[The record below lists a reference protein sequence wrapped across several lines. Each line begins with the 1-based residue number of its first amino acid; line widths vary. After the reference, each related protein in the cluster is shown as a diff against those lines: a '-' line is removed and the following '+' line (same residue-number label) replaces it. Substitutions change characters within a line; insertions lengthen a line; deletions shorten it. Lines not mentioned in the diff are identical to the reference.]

1 MLAMW
6 GLVACQ
12 PAPVPEET
20 GGDTESTEPRVTL
33 LAPVEGDTVCG
44 DPFALSVIV
53 DNFNIVG
60 FESEEI
66 REGHGHVDI
75 QLNGQNRWMTYKN
88 EFEIPHV
95 DEGIYLVKALLVHED
110 HLPIEPEVSDS
121 ATVTVDAVGCALE

>member
-1 MLAMW
+1 M
-6 GLVACQ
+6 GACQ
-12 PAPVPEET
+12 PATVET
-20 GGDTESTEPRVTL
+20 GSDTGNAEPRVTL
-33 LAPVEGDTVCG
+33 LAPVDGDTVCG

-60 FESEEI
+60 FESEEK

-75 QLNGQNRWMTYKN
+75 QLNGQNRWMTYMG

-110 HLPIEPEVSDS
+110 HYPIEPEISDS
-121 ATVTVDAVGCALE
+121 ATVTVDASACPVE